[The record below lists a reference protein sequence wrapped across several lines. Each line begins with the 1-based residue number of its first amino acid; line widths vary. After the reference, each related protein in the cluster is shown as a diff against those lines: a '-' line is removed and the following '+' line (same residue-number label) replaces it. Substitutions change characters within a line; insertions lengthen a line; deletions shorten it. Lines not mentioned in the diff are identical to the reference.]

1 MAIVNIVDDIHD
13 AEGRITHLEEA
24 LGKGL
29 QQPFNNTNSGS
40 RKILSGTHI
49 EHTLPLLHPE
59 PPLVSTGY
67 ENRFGEH
74 SSSFVL
80 ADSDYT
86 VLARVAKFSMCPDH
100 CYYLIIMDNISRKLG
115 VIERISY
122 HHITETYGYLY
133 NNKYIDRLKPDDII
147 PKGEV
152 IRKSLAFDDYNN
164 RQDGVNLITGY
175 LSCDDTMEDS
185 ILLSSAA
192 VPKLASPLIKKV
204 QIIVNDND
212 IMLNL
217 YGDDENYK
225 SFPDINEKVLRGF
238 LCGIRREKK
247 EECLFT
253 QSTKRL
259 KDIMMSDEKYTV
271 EGRVVDINVYCN
283 SPENIT
289 NSFYNKQLKK
299 YYDDGMLFAKNIV
312 EAVNTYLA
320 MGLEMSYDLQ
330 KLYYVNKR
338 KLSGDQYIK
347 DRPFSNI
354 IMEIVLLEENIID
367 IGDKLSDR
375 YGGKGVVAKII
386 PEDLMPM
393 LDNGEHIEIIF
404 NSSTCVNRLNAGQLF
419 EVSLN
424 HIAQRLL
431 DCINTKVFHV
441 DEILDLYIKL
451 LSLVAPEQGNY
462 IKNMIDSYHD
472 EDELT
477 FLIDSISEFGIMM
490 SIKPISESMD
500 IDRLNTIYQE
510 FEGMVGQ
517 YTITVPQKDSN
528 GNIRYIE
535 ARRTIPCGKK
545 YIYRLK
551 QYAEEKFSV
560 TSLSATNI
568 RNENS
573 RSKTN
578 KSYKSLYTKTP
589 IKFGEMETGDMGHL
603 GMEAVIVN
611 LMLHSASPHARRLT
625 EELLT
630 GDPFNI
636 DIKLDNES
644 KNRNVEILNAYLKTM
659 GLRLVFKKRLKQL
672 DNAILFDL
680 IKECPNGRGPLIWP
694 IHPDEHFD
702 PDYIS
707 KAIEQK
713 KKLRDIIRFYG
724 IEFV

>member
-1 MAIVNIVDDIHD
+1 MAIVNIVNDIHD
-13 AEGRITHLEEA
+13 AERRITNLEEA

-67 ENRFGEH
+67 ENRFGEY
-74 SSSFVL
+74 SSSFIT

-86 VLARVAKFSMCPDH
+86 VLARVAKFSMSPDH
-100 CYYLIIMDNISRKLG
+100 CYYLIIMDNLTKKLG
-115 VIERISY
+115 VIERIEY

-133 NNKYIDRLKPDDII
+133 NNNYIDNLKPDSVIS
-147 PKGEV
+147 KGDV
-152 IRKSLAFDDYNN
+152 ISKSLAYDDYNN
-164 RQDGVNLITGY
+164 RQDGVNLITSY

-192 VPKLASPLIKKV
+192 VYKLASPLIKKV

-217 YGDDENYK
+217 YGDEDNYK

-238 LCGIRREKK
+238 LCAIRREKK

-259 KDIMMSDEKYTV
+259 RDIMMSDEKYTV
-271 EGRVVDINVYCN
+271 QGRVVDINVYCN
-283 SPENIT
+283 NPENI
-289 NSFYNKQLKK
+289 NSSFYNKQLKK
-299 YYDDGMLFAKNIV
+299 YYDDSMRFAKNIV
-312 EAVNTYLA
+312 EAVDTYLS
-320 MGLEMSYDLQ
+320 MGLKMDYDLQ
-330 KLYYVNKR
+330 KLYYTNK
-338 KLSGDQYIK
+338 KILNGDQYIK

-367 IGDKLSDR
+367 VGDKLSDR

-386 PEDLMPM
+386 PEELMPM
-393 LDNGEHIEIIF
+393 LDNGEHVEIIF

-431 DCINTKVFHV
+431 DRADTKIFHV
-441 DEILDLYIKL
+441 DEVLDLYLKL
-451 LSLVAPEQGNY
+451 LCLVAPEQGNY
-462 IKNMIDSYHD
+462 IRNVISNYN
-472 EDELT
+472 EDELMY
-477 FLIDSISEFGIMM
+477 LVESIRENGIMM

-500 IDRLNTIYQE
+500 IDRLNAIYQE
-510 FEGMVGQ
+510 FGGMVKP
-517 YTITVPQKDSN
+517 YIIIVPQKDSN

-535 ARRTIPCGKK
+535 ARRTMPCGKK

-573 RSKTN
+573 RSKAN

-659 GLRLVFKKRLKQL
+659 GLRLVFKKRAKKL

-680 IKECPNGRGPLIWP
+680 IKECHNGRGPLIWP

>member
-1 MAIVNIVDDIHD
+1 LAIINIVDEIEE
-13 AEGRITHLEEA
+13 AGKRITYLEEA

-49 EHTLPLLHPE
+49 EHTLPLLYPE
-59 PPLVSTGY
+59 PPLISTGY
-67 ENRFGEH
+67 ENRFGEY
-74 SSSFVL
+74 SSSFIT
-80 ADSDYT
+80 ADRDYT
-86 VLARVAKFSMCPDH
+86 VLARISKFSICPDH
-100 CYYLIIMDNISRKLG
+100 CYYLIIMDNITKELG
-115 VIERISY
+115 VIERIEY

-133 NNKYIDRLKPDDII
+133 NNNYIDNLKPNDII
-147 PKGEV
+147 SKGDV
-152 IRKSLAFDDYNN
+152 ISKSLAYDDYNN
-164 RQDGVNLITGY
+164 RQDGVNLITEY

-192 VPKLASPLIKKV
+192 VYKLTSPLIKKV
-204 QIIVNDND
+204 QIIINDND

-225 SFPDINEKVLRGF
+225 SFPDINENVLKGF
-238 LCGIRREKK
+238 LCAIRREKK

-271 EGRVVDINVYCN
+271 RGRVVDINIYCN
-283 SPENIT
+283 NPENIN

-299 YYDDGMLFAKNIV
+299 YYDDSMRFAKDIV
-312 EAVNTYLA
+312 EIVDTYLA
-320 MGLEMSYDLQ
+320 IGLKMSYDLQ
-330 KLYYVNKR
+330 KLYYTNKR
-338 KLSGDQYIK
+338 ILNGDQYIK

-354 IMEIVLLEENIID
+354 IMEIVLLEENIIEV
-367 IGDKLSDR
+367 GDKLSDR
-375 YGGKGVVAKII
+375 YGGKGVIAKIV
-386 PEDLMPM
+386 PEELMPM
-393 LDNGEHIEIIF
+393 LDNGERVEIIF

-431 DCINTKVFHV
+431 DCMNTKVFHT
-441 DEILDLYIKL
+441 DELLDLYIKL
-451 LSLVAPEQGNY
+451 LSLVSPEQGNY
-462 IKNMIDSYHD
+462 IKNMIDNYHD

-490 SIKPISESMD
+490 SIKPITGSMD
-500 IDRLNTIYQE
+500 IDRLNAIYQE
-510 FEGMVGQ
+510 FGSMVGP

-535 ARRTIPCGKK
+535 AKRTIPCGKK

-560 TSLSATNI
+560 TSLSSTNI

-573 RSKTN
+573 RSKAN

-603 GMEAVIVN
+603 GMEVVIVN

-630 GDPFNI
+630 GDPFNV

-659 GLRLVFKKRLKQL
+659 GLRLVFKKRPKKL
-672 DNAILFDL
+672 DKAILFDL
-680 IKECPNGRGPLIWP
+680 IKECPNGRSPLIWT
-694 IHPDEHFD
+694 IDPDEYFD

-707 KAIEQK
+707 KAIELK

>member
-1 MAIVNIVDDIHD
+1 MAIMNITDSIQE
-13 AEGRITHLEEA
+13 AEQRINYPEEA

-29 QQPFNNTNSGS
+29 LQPFNNTNSGS
-40 RKILSGTHI
+40 RKIMFGTHI
-49 EHTLPLLHPE
+49 EHALPLLHPE

-67 ENRFGEH
+67 ENRFGEY
-74 SSSFVL
+74 SSSFIV

-86 VLARVAKFSMCPDH
+86 ILDKVSKFGFKPDH
-100 CYYLIIMDNISRKLG
+100 HYYLLIKDNMSKKID
-115 VIERISY
+115 VIERIGY
-122 HHITETYGYLY
+122 RHITETYGYLY
-133 NNKYIDRLKPDDII
+133 NNNFVDSLQQDD
-147 PKGEV
+147 V
-152 IRKSLAFDDYNN
+152 ILQGDVVLKSLAYDDYDN
-164 RQDGVNLITGY
+164 RQDGVNLITAY

-185 ILLSSAA
+185 IIISESAA
-192 VPKLASPLIKKV
+192 KKLSSPLIKKV

-217 YGDDENYK
+217 YGDDNNYK
-225 SFPDINEKVLRGF
+225 SFPDIDEEVKKGF
-238 LCGIRREKK
+238 LCAIRREKK

-259 KDIMMSDEKYTV
+259 KDIMMSDEKYPV
-271 EGRVVDINVYCN
+271 KGKVVDINIYCN
-283 SPENIT
+283 NPENIT
-289 NSFYNKQLKK
+289 NVLYNKQLQK
-299 YYDDGMLFAKNIV
+299 YYEESMKFSRNFVDTVDQ
-312 EAVNTYLA
+312 YLS
-320 MGLEMSYDLQ
+320 MGLEMTYDLQ
-330 KLYYVNKR
+330 KLYYTNKR
-338 KLSGDQYIK
+338 ILSGDQYIK

-354 IMEIVLLEENIID
+354 IMEIILLEENEIQ

-375 YGGKGVVAKII
+375 YGGKGVVADIK
-386 PEDLMPM
+386 PDKLMPL
-393 LDNGEHIEIIF
+393 LDNGTYVEQIF
-404 NSSTCVNRLNAGQLF
+404 NSSTCVNRENAGQLF

-424 HIAQRLL
+424 YEAQRLI
-431 DCINTKVFHV
+431 DCMNTKVLHT
-441 DEILDLYIKL
+441 EEALELYAKFL
-451 LSLVAPEQGNY
+451 NLVSSEQSDFIREYMMNY
-462 IKNMIDSYHD
+462 DDI
-472 EDELT
+472 ELNY
-477 FLIDSISEFGIMM
+477 LIDSITQNGIMM
-490 SIKPISESMD
+490 SIRPISESMD
-500 IDRLNTIYQE
+500 IDRINNNQKE
-510 FEGMVGQ
+510 FPNIITP
-517 YTITVPQKDSN
+517 YTIIVPQKDSN

-535 ARRTIPCGKK
+535 ARRTMPIGKK

-573 RSKTN
+573 RSKAN

-636 DIKLDNES
+636 DIKLDNEA

-659 GLRLVFKKRLKQL
+659 GLRLVFKKTSKRLKK
-672 DNAILFDL
+672 AILFQA
-680 IKECPNGRGPLIWP
+680 IKECSSGLIPILGP

-713 KKLRDIIRFYG
+713 EKLKQAIQFYG
-724 IEFV
+724 IEFL